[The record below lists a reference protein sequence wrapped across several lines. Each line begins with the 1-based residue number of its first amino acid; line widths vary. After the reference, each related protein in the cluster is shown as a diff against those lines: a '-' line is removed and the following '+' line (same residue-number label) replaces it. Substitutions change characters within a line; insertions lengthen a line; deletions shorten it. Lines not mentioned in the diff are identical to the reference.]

1 MSASSSSSSAAAA
14 VMAPPSPPP
23 KYDVFVSFRGEDTR
37 DNFTSH
43 FYAELS
49 RKNIQAFIDNRLGRG
64 DEISPALHTAIE
76 DSMIY
81 VIVFSEHYASSSWCL
96 DELARI
102 LECRK
107 RYGREVIPVFYKVN
121 PSSVRHQEQSYADAF
136 AKHEL
141 GFKDEVIRRWKAAL
155 AEAAGISGWD
165 SNTTRSESMLIDRI
179 VEDILKKLN
188 RSVSSETQGMV
199 GIDKHIAQIQS
210 LLQLQSAAV
219 RIIGI
224 WGMRGIGKTTLVEAY
239 HKLGTQFSSRS
250 LTVNAQ
256 QEIERVGTNGLRQ
269 KYLSELLD
277 EGGSTSN
284 GSGFADER
292 LKQAKVLLIL
302 DDVKN
307 SSQIQ
312 ELIRGRGYFSQ
323 GSRIIVTSRDRQ
335 VLHNARVDEIYEVK
349 EMSYKDS
356 LQLFSLHAFK
366 QKSPVG
372 VNADLAD
379 KVLEYAK
386 GISIAL
392 KVLGSLL
399 YGRTRKVWES
409 HLEKLPDDQI
419 FSVLKLSYDGLDDE
433 HKDIFLDIACFYR
446 GHSMN
451 VAVDLLDGCGF
462 SADIGIDVLKDRGLI
477 YILEDQIR
485 LHDLIWDMGKQ
496 IVRQQCLNDPGKRS
510 RLWKHKEVYDV
521 LRKNQGT
528 GAIQCISTDLYKIK
542 EVELQ
547 YEIFKSM
554 PNLRMLYFYT
564 KAFWFGRGQSNVILP
579 TYLESLPDGLKVL
592 YWDRFPLRSLPLNF
606 CSENLVKL
614 YMHHSQLKQLWKDDQ
629 ELPNLKRLDLSHSS
643 DLIRIPGLSLF
654 PNIEEIILS
663 DCKSLIQVY
672 SSSFL
677 SKLKCLWLI
686 GCVKLR
692 SLNVPSRILSR
703 SSGSVGLYNC
713 CKLETF
719 SINRTEVVESSG
731 HSHFDGL
738 LGAFEIYD
746 DAKGASSYQEM
757 NGLGL
762 DEKYSTNL
770 EWFRKGK
777 PSRVSHELCWL
788 DLGSCESLTM
798 LPIDLCKLKLLRRLD
813 LSGCSNLEK
822 FPEIVDT
829 MENLAVLVLDQTAI
843 QELPSSLDRLVGL
856 EELSLHKCRRLEII
870 PSSIGRLT
878 KLCKL
883 NLTCCVSLETFP
895 SSIFKLKLTELDL
908 FCCSKLKTLP
918 KILEPAESFAHINL
932 SYTSIKELPSSLDFL
947 VGLQTLCLEEC
958 RNLESLPNIIG
969 NLNILSDLDCT
980 SCSNLTEIPNDIGR
994 LLSLRKL
1001 SLCYTRMVNLP
1012 ESIAQLSSLESLD
1025 VRDCREL
1032 ECIPQHPPF
1041 LIMLL
1046 AFRCPSIRRVLPNSR
1061 VKPWSGSRE
1070 GSDEL
1075 DPSAYSDVVAD
1086 ARVRIIEDAYR
1097 FVYYCFPGSEVPDW
1111 FPYSCEGNSVTM
1123 DQDFQYWC
1131 NDNRLIGFAMCVVL
1145 PVEDVNCICYLN
1157 GDLRCRLTFESDG
1170 NTHILP
1176 NNVHL
1181 HNSFYRCSHRMY
1193 NDMPDHTFIGKYYF
1207 RDSAGVDIGIS
1218 YGLHFTFGISLPWLD
1233 FESSLEVKECGIWPL
1248 YQRTR
1253 HFSNKPIHLGPHRST
1268 YTKERDD
1275 IGSIV
1280 DSSSFPRV
1288 SNNDFEERKGK
1299 RKCLG

>member
-521 LRKNQGT
+521 LRKN
-528 GAIQCISTDLYKIK
+528 
-542 EVELQ
+542 
-547 YEIFKSM
+547 
-554 PNLRMLYFYT
+554 
-564 KAFWFGRGQSNVILP
+564 
-579 TYLESLPDGLKVL
+579 
-592 YWDRFPLRSLPLNF
+592 
-606 CSENLVKL
+606 
-614 YMHHSQLKQLWKDDQ
+614 Q